1 MTREQIEQLT
11 GRELDAE
18 VERRVFGR
26 NAVMLSVHQT
36 EEGDEVVRLDAD
48 GDVPTWAVLE
58 RDTLHPLPRL
68 STDIGAAF
76 EVVEEMRRRGWRF
89 QLTELPDDW
98 EALFSKGT
106 QDVIWNDTE
115 VATSICK
122 AALLARMGEEK
133 A

>member
-1 MTREQIEQLT
+1 MTREQIEALS
-11 GRELDAE
+11 GSELDAE
-18 VERRVFGR
+18 VAQRIMGWKPVPALRWMPQFANDKPSHWLFISPKYGELTISMVCWNPHR
-26 NAVMLSVHQT
+26 
-36 EEGDEVVRLDAD
+36 DIKDA
-48 GDVPTWAVLE
+48 W
-58 RDTLHPLPRL
+58 R
-68 STDIGAAF
+68 
-76 EVVEEMRRRGWRF
+76 VVEEMRFLGWAL

-115 VATSICK
+115 VAASICK